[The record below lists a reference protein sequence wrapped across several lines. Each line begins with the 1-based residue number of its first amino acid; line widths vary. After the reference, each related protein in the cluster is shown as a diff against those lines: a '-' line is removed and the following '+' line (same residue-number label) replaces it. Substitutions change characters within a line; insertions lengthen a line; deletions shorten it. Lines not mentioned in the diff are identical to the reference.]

1 MEIYE
6 ERTDTFEDDFL
17 CSQGSFV
24 LEPFFQGA
32 ASETYETS
40 EAPREL
46 SGKKK
51 PKVFFDY
58 DAFVET
64 EMKKV
69 EPNLTEE
76 EKRKFATRLRNRK
89 SAQRSRNRQRDL
101 YSQECEKNK
110 EMKRRIEQLELQ
122 NRRLRERTVARAEV
136 SLPLLIEVQTENA
149 ELREEIAFRAEN
161 EKRLRAEI
169 NALEEAALAESRK
182 PSEATVMMRESR
194 SFDSLSPRAFLFFS
208 GLLLLSVMFLGRGE
222 GPSGSSAFIAKP
234 AEIPRG
240 LGLFEG
246 IGSIA
251 SGRSNLLKRGFESL
265 KPSVPTEKSW
275 QV

>member
-1 MEIYE
+1 MKMYE

-32 ASETYETS
+32 ASEPSETG

-46 SGKKK
+46 SGKRK
-51 PKVFFDY
+51 PKAFFDY

-89 SAQRSRNRQRDL
+89 SAQRSRNRQRDQ
-101 YSQECEKNK
+101 YSQECEKNR

-122 NRRLRERTVARAEV
+122 NRRLRERTVARAEA
-136 SLPLLIEVQTENA
+136 SLPQLIEVQTENA
-149 ELREEIAFRAEN
+149 ELREQIALRAEN
-161 EKRLRAEI
+161 EKRLRAELS
-169 NALEEAALAESRK
+169 AFEEAAVAEPRK
-182 PSEATVMMRESR
+182 PSEATVMIRESR

-222 GPSGSSAFIAKP
+222 GASGSPAFIAKP
-234 AEIPRG
+234 AEAPRG

-246 IGSIA
+246 VRSLA
-251 SGRSNLLKRGFESL
+251 SGRSHLLKRGFESL
-265 KPSVPTEKSW
+265 KPSFPAEKSW